1 MKKFVAMIMVA
12 VMCCFMLTSCGDS
25 KYAGTWTAEE
35 EGMVLTLTLE
45 KDHSAKVAFG
55 FIQSGEDDK
64 IEWEVKDK
72 KLVIK
77 DKSEDK
83 EEDLFELDIVDSKTL
98 SMIDGSSTIEFKKQ

>member
-1 MKKFVAMIMVA
+1 MKKFVAMIMAA

-25 KYAGTWTAEE
+25 KYAGTWKAEE
-35 EGMVLTLTLE
+35 YGDVMSFTLE
-45 KDHSAKVAFG
+45 KDHSAKIALG

-72 KLVIK
+72 KIVIK

-83 EEDLFELDIVDSKTL
+83 EEELFELDIVDSKTL
-98 SMIDGSSTIEFKKQ
+98 SMTDGSDKIEFKKQ